1 MLIQIYPEYRKL
13 QNSEKVNTLETIL
26 PFLGK
31 GINNG
36 GNKSMIIAPDQIIQ
50 NIFLPN
56 FVLIPISK
64 LKSYLA

>member
-26 PFLGK
+26 LFLGK